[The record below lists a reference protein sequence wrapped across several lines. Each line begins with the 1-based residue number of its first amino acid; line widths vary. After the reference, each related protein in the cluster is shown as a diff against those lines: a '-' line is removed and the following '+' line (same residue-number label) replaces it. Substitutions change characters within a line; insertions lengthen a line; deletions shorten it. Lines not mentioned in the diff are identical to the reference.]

1 MSDSHVADVQ
11 AELQQYLNSKN
22 INGLFIQIVESLL
35 IEKPANPVA
44 FMIEYLFKQFPD
56 QAKAAGIGGPIAEA
70 KSQPESKS
78 SASVKSEETSSKKG
92 SKKADSDAENS
103 EGEEEDDEDVG
114 EMEEFVPRAK
124 PVGRRVSVSAE
135 SMDPSKLKEQQ
146 ANLVV
151 IEKSPDVASRL
162 LEVVAK
168 SALLR
173 TLDEDQRDKIVKAF
187 SGPLIKS
194 DGEDIIVQGDIGDVF
209 YLLEKGEVD
218 VYIKKG
224 ASNEIRVHTYKAG
237 DSFGELAIMYNA
249 PRAATCRS
257 KGEAKLWALD
267 RVSFK
272 VIVVAAAMQKREQ
285 FVGFLKKVPILESL
299 TEKELMTMADSM
311 AQEKYNHGDVICRQ
325 GEPGE
330 YFYIVHEGAA
340 VCKQKDG
347 NGADKIVAELSSGNY
362 FGEIALLTEKPRQA
376 TVVAEGPLKV
386 LALDKATFTRVM
398 GPMDEIMK
406 RNMSSYEKYK

>member
-56 QAKAAGIGGPIAEA
+56 QAKAAGIGGPVAEA
-70 KSQPESKS
+70 KSQSESKS
-78 SASVKSEETSSKKG
+78 SGSASVKSEEHSKRA
-92 SKKADSDAENS
+92 SKKADSDAES
-103 EGEEEDDEDVG
+103 EEEEEEDGMG

-135 SMDPSKLKEQQ
+135 SMDPNKLKEQS

-151 IEKSPDVASRL
+151 IEKSPDVAARL

-168 SALLR
+168 STLLR
-173 TLDEDQRDKIVKAF
+173 TLDEEQRDKIVKAF
-187 SGPLIKS
+187 SGPLIKE
-194 DGEDIIVQGDIGDVF
+194 DGDDIIVQGDIGDVF

-224 ASNEIRVHTYKAG
+224 PSNEIRVHTYKAG

-257 KGEAKLWALD
+257 KGETKLWALD

-299 TEKELMTMADSM
+299 TEMELMTMADCM
-311 AQEKYNHGDVICRQ
+311 AQEKYNPGEVICRQ
-325 GEPGE
+325 GDAGDF
-330 YFYIVHEGAA
+330 FYIVHEGTA
-340 VCKQKDG
+340 VCKQKDA
-347 NGADKIVAELSSGNY
+347 NGTDKVVAELTSGNY

-376 TVVAEGPLKV
+376 TVVAEGALKV

-406 RNMSSYEKYK
+406 RNMSSYNKYK